1 MIRIFVKR
9 IFYYYLN
16 ITLLFGLFLTSCATK
31 TAKIKLPIE
40 TPAQVN
46 SVSGYDSLHM
56 RINVPERKLYL
67 LDRSKIVKEFPIAV
81 GQARYPTP
89 IQEYTIEQIVWNP
102 WWIPPESD
110 WAKDAQKTP
119 PGPGNPLGT
128 VKMIMQEA
136 IMIHGTNKPGSIGSP
151 ASHGCIRMYKQD
163 AEDLAWFVQKYF
175 SDKTDESLRAI
186 YKSKNRQS
194 FYVNLNRSVPVSI
207 VYETTEIIEGN
218 LMVYQD
224 IYNKN
229 GDLKGYL
236 ESYLAQRTQK
246 DISIRLE
253 LLNQIKSMLKSGKA
267 VIPLQDILSKLTL
280 TASNS

>member
-1 MIRIFVKR
+1 MKKTF
-9 IFYYYLN
+9 FYYFN
-16 ITLLFGLFLTSCATK
+16 ITLILGIFLTACTTK
-31 TAKIKLPIE
+31 TAKIKLPID
-40 TPAQVN
+40 PPVQVN
-46 SVSGYDSLHM
+46 TVSSYDSFHI

-67 LDRSKIVKEFPIAV
+67 LDKNKIVKEFPIAV
-81 GQARYPTP
+81 GQAKYPTP
-89 IQEYTIEQIVWNP
+89 IQEYTIEQVVWNP
-102 WWIPPESD
+102 WWIPPPSD

-119 PGPGNPLGT
+119 PGPGNPLGP

-151 ASHGCIRMYKQD
+151 ASHGCIRMHKND
-163 AEDLAWFVQKYF
+163 AEELAWFVQKYF

-186 YKSKNRQS
+186 YKSKNKQS
-194 FYVNLNRSVPVSI
+194 FYVNLNHAVPVSI

-224 IYNKN
+224 IYHKN
-229 GDLKGYL
+229 GDLKTYL
-236 ESYLAQRTQK
+236 ENYLAKKTQK
-246 DISIRLE
+246 DISIRME